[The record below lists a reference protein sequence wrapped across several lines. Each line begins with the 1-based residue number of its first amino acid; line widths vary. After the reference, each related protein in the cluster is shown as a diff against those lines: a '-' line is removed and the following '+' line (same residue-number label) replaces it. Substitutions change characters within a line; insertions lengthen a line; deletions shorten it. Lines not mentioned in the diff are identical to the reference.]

1 MHIYDAAK
9 ILGLSGE
16 VTPEVIKIAYRNA
29 SKKYHPDINPAGGE
43 MMKLVNAA
51 YDILKDYSGAIKE
64 QSTDYGDNLNAA
76 LNSIFG
82 LSGLIIELCG
92 AWVWVTGTTQQHR
105 AQLKESGFKWASK
118 KKAWYFRPEEFR
130 SRSRG
135 KATLD
140 DIRTKYGSTKPS
152 YGKNYMIGG

>member
-9 ILGLSGE
+9 ILGLTGE
-16 VTPEVIKIAYRNA
+16 VTPEVIKTAYRNA

-43 MMKLVNAA
+43 MMKLVNAS
-51 YDILKDYSGAIKE
+51 YDILKEYSGVIKE

-76 LNSIFG
+76 LNSIFA
-82 LSGLIIELCG
+82 LSGLIIEVCG
-92 AWVWVTGTTQQHR
+92 AWVWVTGTTQQYKT
-105 AQLKESGFKWASK
+105 QLKESGFKWASK

-135 KATLD
+135 KATLE
-140 DIRTKYGSTKPS
+140 DIRTKYGSTKPVIA
-152 YGKNYMIGG
+152 KTI